1 MYLLFTSW
9 KSGEHSHYPLPT
21 WAKLQAT
28 LTELGLSKSTLPEG
42 HSFKTG
48 YFMESDSTWYSWTE
62 VNPRDVFMDLYRDS
76 ETLNDYMS
84 ADDCSEVF
92 SGILKGGSDISVELF
107 NDIAAAYNVDLHMVD
122 SAIADKALNESERYH
137 NRGWYQCVQYRVELH
152 NGFIHLYK
160 GKEKTVLVGR
170 GYKESDG
177 SLHEQAISM
186 AKSYVSGSTSL

>member
-1 MYLLFTSW
+1 MFWADDES
-9 KSGEHSHYPLPT
+9 T
-21 WAKLQAT
+21 WA
-28 LTELGLSKSTLPEG
+28 SV
-42 HSFKTG
+42 
-48 YFMESDSTWYSWTE
+48 TE
-62 VNPRDVFMDLYRDS
+62 VSSRDVFMDIYRASTDEFS
-76 ETLNDYMS
+76 HDMS
-84 ADDCSEVF
+84 ADDCIEVF
-92 SGILKGGSDISVELF
+92 SGILKGTSDITVGLFNTVAADYGSD
-107 NDIAAAYNVDLHMVD
+107 LHVVD